1 MEPCYCG
8 ALDCNRCYGP
18 GAKERFLDS
27 EKLGRA
33 YEFLDEAI
41 REVESIT
48 DVKRRYD
55 SYTVLNNELS
65 KKQNEVERLL

>member
-8 ALDCNRCYGP
+8 APDCNYCYGP

-55 SYTVLNNELS
+55 SYTVLSNELS